1 MDAIVSVTR
10 DWAIGKDGALLVRNK
25 ADMHRFVELTRGC
38 TCVMGRKTYE
48 SFPGGPLKGRRNV
61 IVTHD
66 ASYVPPKAEDL
77 AAGTSVDVVTSPQA
91 ALDATATDTRVF
103 SPTAPAA
110 TSPETTPWCPAR
122 TRSSR
127 TWTTTRRGR
136 LLSARTAASR
146 RRASRSTSHATTGAH
161 NGAQDR
167 VYRRR
172 RASAAAT
179 SSLAS
184 PQPHSTLSHAPS
196 SAVAMFCTRLAVPPG
211 T

>member
-48 SFPGGPLKGRRNV
+48 SFTGGPLKGRRNV

-91 ALDATATDTRVF
+91 VTRNDTVVPGADAFFPNLDDD
-103 SPTAPAA
+103 PAWTLA
-110 TSPETTPWCPAR
+110 KREDGGVTKAGVAFDFAR
-122 TRSSR
+122 YD
-127 TWTTTRRGR
+127 
-136 LLSARTAASR
+136 
-146 RRASRSTSHATTGAH
+146 RRA
-161 NGAQDR
+161 
-167 VYRRR
+167 
-172 RASAAAT
+172 
-179 SSLAS
+179 
-184 PQPHSTLSHAPS
+184 
-196 SAVAMFCTRLAVPPG
+196 
-211 T
+211 